1 MAEQDTSDP
10 NFAEILS
17 PESAAVLVVDV
28 QNDFC
33 HERGAIGRLGFD
45 MGAVQSSVRA
55 LEQFLKTARQAQ
67 VPVIFIVTQ
76 HSEWTNSKAWL
87 TRGPRRGGEI
97 SGVRTWG
104 AELYQLAPTPG
115 EPVIIKHRYS
125 GFVGTDLDTI
135 LRSRERRS
143 LLVTG
148 VSTNV
153 CVESTARDACMRD
166 YHVVLVDDCCGAL
179 TLAEHEAAL
188 HNMRNYFGRVLNSR
202 AIAAHWRCL
211 ETKQTVRENES
222 VREASKVPTP
232 KLI

>member
-1 MAEQDTSDP
+1 MRERAPSDP
-10 NFAEILS
+10 MLAKILS
-17 PESAAVLVVDV
+17 PDLAAVLVVDV

-45 MGAVQSSVRA
+45 MGPVQSSVRV
-55 LEQFLKTARQAQ
+55 LGQFLKAARQRK
-67 VPVIFIVTQ
+67 VPVIFIATQ

-97 SGVRTWG
+97 CEVRTWG
-104 AELYQLAPTPG
+104 AEFYQLAPTLG

-125 GFVGTDLDTI
+125 AFVGTDLDTV
-135 LRSRERRS
+135 LRARERRS

-179 TLAEHEAAL
+179 SVAEHEAAL
-188 HNMRNYFGRVLNSR
+188 HNVRGYFGRVIDSNKIIAYWHSLR
-202 AIAAHWRCL
+202 LAIP
-211 ETKQTVRENES
+211 S
-222 VREASKVPTP
+222 
-232 KLI
+232 